1 MLRYLALVPA
11 LAPIAVGAQ
20 GPLADRVASV
30 RNGTVA
36 FSANSRANV
45 CGDGKTS
52 FSDGLSGPRTRF
64 YDGMLLTHGPW
75 DNRVPPCDHGP
86 MRITIRMVEGG
97 PSSLRTVVASAAAV
111 PDSVRDLGLVSDADA
126 AKYLTWLARRGEG
139 RVAESAMLP
148 LVMLDSTARWSILG
162 DAALDTTRLL
172 RYRRRASDILARAA
186 AGTLGVDDLDED
198 DDSIQRREAVN
209 ALARRDD
216 KTDDPVPRLLEIAR
230 TNSHRDVRR
239 AALYQLGQTA
249 DARAIAYMLELLR
262 SKQ

>member
-1 MLRYLALVPA
+1 MRHLLALTFVPV
-11 LAPIAVGAQ
+11 LVSAQ
-20 GPLADRVASV
+20 TPLADRIAST

-45 CGDGKTS
+45 CGDGKSS

-86 MRITIRMVEGG
+86 MRVTLRMVDGT
-97 PSSLRTVVASAAAV
+97 PSSLRTVVAPPSSA
-111 PDSVRDLGLVSDADA
+111 PDSVRDLGLVSTADA
-126 AKYLTWLARRGEG
+126 GKYLAWLARHGDG

-148 LVMLDSTARWSILG
+148 LVMLDSTARWSILA
-162 DAALDTTRLL
+162 DAARDTTRLL

-186 AGTLGVDDLDED
+186 AGTLGFGDLDED
-198 DDSIQRREAVN
+198 DESIQRREAVN

-216 KTDDPVPRLLEIAR
+216 KADDPVPRLIEIAR
-230 TNSHRDVRR
+230 TNHHADARR
-239 AALYQLGQTA
+239 AALYQLGQIA
-249 DARAIAYMLELLR
+249 DTRGIAYFEELLR
-262 SKQ
+262 SSQ

>member
-1 MLRYLALVPA
+1 MRGYLALVLVPLA
-11 LAPIAVGAQ
+11 LGAQ
-20 GPLADRVASV
+20 TPLADRIAGI

-86 MRITIRMVEGG
+86 MRITIRMVEG
-97 PSSLRTVVASAAAV
+97 SVSTLRTVVASSTAA
-111 PDSVRDLGLVSDADA
+111 PDSVRDLGLVSTADA
-126 AKYLTWLARRGEG
+126 GKYLSWLVRHGEG

-148 LVMLDSTARWSILG
+148 LVMLDSVARWPVLAE
-162 DAALDTTRLL
+162 AAGDTTRLL

-186 AGTLGVDDLDED
+186 AGTLGLGDLDED
-198 DDSIQRREAVN
+198 DESIQRREAVY
-209 ALARRDD
+209 ALARRET
-216 KTDDPVPRLLEIAR
+216 KEDDPVPRLIEIAR

-239 AALYQLGQTA
+239 AALYQLGQTS
-249 DARAIAYMLELLR
+249 DPRATAYFMELLR
-262 SKQ
+262 SSQ

>member
-1 MLRYLALVPA
+1 MRRYLTLALVPLA
-11 LAPIAVGAQ
+11 LGAQ
-20 GPLADRVASV
+20 TPLGDRIATV

-86 MRITIRMVEGG
+86 MRITIRMVDGSPG
-97 PSSLRTVVASAAAV
+97 SLRTVVAPSAAL
-111 PDSVRDLGLVSDADA
+111 PDSVRDLGLVSTTDA
-126 AKYLTWLARRGEG
+126 ARYLAWIARHGDG

-148 LVMLDSTARWSILG
+148 LVMLDSTPRWTILA
-162 DAALDTTRLL
+162 DAARDTTRLL

-186 AGTLGVDDLDED
+186 AGTLGMNDLDED
-198 DDSIQRREAVN
+198 DESIQRREAVN

-216 KTDDPVPRLLEIAR
+216 KADDPVPRLIEIAR
-230 TNSHRDVRR
+230 TNHHADVRR
-239 AALYQLGQTA
+239 AALYQLGQSA
-249 DARAIAYMLELLR
+249 DARGIALFVELLR
-262 SKQ
+262 SSQ

>member
-1 MLRYLALVPA
+1 MRRVLAFALVPIA
-11 LAPIAVGAQ
+11 LGAQ
-20 GPLADRVASV
+20 APLADRIASI

-36 FSANSRANV
+36 FSANTRANV
-45 CGDGKTS
+45 CGDGKSS

-86 MRITIRMVEGG
+86 LRITIRMVEGT
-97 PSSLRTVVASAAAV
+97 PSSLRTVVASSTAV
-111 PDSVRDLGLVSDADA
+111 PDSVRDLGLVSTADA
-126 AKYLTWLARRGEG
+126 GRYLAQLARRGDG

-162 DAALDTTRLL
+162 EAATDTTRLL

-186 AGTLGVDDLDED
+186 AGTLGLGDLDED
-198 DDSIQRREAVN
+198 DESIQRREAVN

-216 KTDDPVPRLLEIAR
+216 KSDDPVPRLLEIAR

-239 AALYQLGQTA
+239 AALYQLGQNS
-249 DARAIAYMLELLR
+249 DARAVAYFLELLR
-262 SKQ
+262 TSQ

>member
-1 MLRYLALVPA
+1 MRSYLALAFVPVA
-11 LAPIAVGAQ
+11 LGAQ
-20 GPLADRVASV
+20 APLAERVAGM

-45 CGDGKTS
+45 CGDGKSS

-86 MRITIRMVEGG
+86 MRITIRMVEGS
-97 PSSLRTVVASAAAV
+97 PSLLRTVVAPSAAA
-111 PDSVRDLGLVSDADA
+111 PDSVRDFGLVSTADA
-126 AKYLTWLARRGEG
+126 GKYLAWLAGHGDG

-148 LVMLDSTARWSILG
+148 LVMLDSTARWSILSE
-162 DAALDTTRLL
+162 AATDTTRLL

-186 AGTLGVDDLDED
+186 AGTLGLGELDED
-198 DDSIQRREAVN
+198 DESIQRREAVN

-216 KTDDPVPRLLEIAR
+216 KADDPVPRLLEIAR

-239 AALYQLGQTA
+239 AALYQLGQIS
-249 DARAIAYMLELLR
+249 DPRAVAYFVEMLG
-262 SKQ
+262 SSQ